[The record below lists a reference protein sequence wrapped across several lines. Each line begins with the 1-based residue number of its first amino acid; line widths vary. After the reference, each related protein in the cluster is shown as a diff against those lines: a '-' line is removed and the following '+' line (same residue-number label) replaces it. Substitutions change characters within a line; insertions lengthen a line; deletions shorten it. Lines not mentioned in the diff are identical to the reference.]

1 MNDAVTRYLEAAFAV
16 LVTGAA
22 MVYPPAALIVCGLFL
37 LGLAW
42 INDHRTPEPEPPKV
56 NI

>member
-1 MNDAVTRYLEAAFAV
+1 MTDAVTRYLEAAFAV

-22 MVYPPAALIVCGLFL
+22 LIYPPAALLVCGLFL

-42 INDHRTPEPEPPKV
+42 INDRRTPPKAEP
-56 NI
+56 